1 VGVCRHTSVLCY
13 KGGILRCFARKE
25 KLKCAMVI
33 AGGHCVY
40 CVSVVR
46 YLLET
51 WRSAPQ
57 TPQPT
62 QARAQDVLGFSNRTT
77 PHPRRLC
84 CRMMPPCRSSRPL
97 VSPRR
102 LAIGCHLRAILVWCH
117 QDKSIIIRRPL
128 QYEQWDPAE
137 VRLMMAVFMFK
148 PSTTSFCLLHRPQ

>member
-1 VGVCRHTSVLCY
+1 MGRRNQAAHRGLKRTAVGGCLSTHICTR
-13 KGGILRCFARKE
+13 GGTLRCVARKE

-33 AGGHCVY
+33 AGGLLCLLCTVI
-40 CVSVVR
+40 SVVR
-46 YLLET
+46 CEYLLET

-57 TPQPT
+57 APQPT

-84 CRMMPPCRSSRPL
+84 YRMLPPCRSSRPL

-102 LAIGCHLRAILVWCH
+102 LPIGCHPGAILVWCH

-128 QYEQWDPAE
+128 Q
-137 VRLMMAVFMFK
+137 
-148 PSTTSFCLLHRPQ
+148 